1 MAAPLQPEENQSQ
14 QTTSDISHLVMKK
27 PNKVVRFPSTEA
39 NMNLTRRVSDLSTYS
54 APEKYA
60 VWGNKAEQLQ
70 KRLQLKQEIIE
81 YAQGRRLSDN
91 QTFSS
96 IGIVDKILDGKKA
109 KDDIRHAARQVVLDE
124 QYFQLHMK
132 AISTSDDGRSNG
144 NSNDS
149 SVGYNNSVDEIIAS
163 VYMEVTLNAQQR
175 AHEEAMELRR
185 FIDDEVLELGI
196 EC

>member
-1 MAAPLQPEENQSQ
+1 MAARLQPEQNRIQ
-14 QTTSDISHLVMKK
+14 QTTSDTPHLVMKK

-54 APEKYA
+54 APEKFA

-70 KRLQLKQEIIE
+70 KRMQLKQEIVE

-109 KDDIRHAARQVVLDE
+109 KDGIRHAARQAVLDE

-132 AISTSDDGRSNG
+132 EIDTSDDGRSNG
-144 NSNDS
+144 NDNDS
-149 SVGYNNSVDEIIAS
+149 SFGHSNSIDEIIAS
-163 VYMEVTLNAQQR
+163 VYMEATLNAQQR

-185 FIDDEVLELGI
+185 FVNDEVLELGI